1 MYYRTLNG
9 IKYDHNLLVMAER
22 FQDEEGALSDNEVWQ
37 LITSCT
43 DTGNFTKIEL
53 ITLSYIQGKF
63 KLSPQMQEQLRMIL
77 FMCYSLIEKTE
88 HR

>member
-43 DTGNFTKIEL
+43 DTGNFTKTEL

-63 KLSPQMQEQLRMIL
+63 ILSPQMQEQLRMIL
-77 FMCYSLIEKTE
+77 FMCYSLIEKME
-88 HR
+88 H